1 MGKKRV
7 SRKKVLAIILRGRP
21 KSEILEEA
29 KKLHFNGATTVSA
42 SALEDWVNKIKT
54 LSL

>member
-29 KKLHFNGATTVSA
+29 KAMQISGALTKKELQNWMNRLNTTA
-42 SALEDWVNKIKT
+42 K
-54 LSL
+54 

>member
-7 SRKKVLAIILRGRP
+7 GRKKVLAIILRGRP

-29 KKLHFNGATTVSA
+29 KRRQFNGAITVSA
-42 SALEDWVNKIKT
+42 LKDWVNKIKT